1 MTRARVRHPETSW
14 RKGAIPRAD
23 FALDAV
29 RTASMADEGGC
40 SGATMDLREQLADAS
55 PFSSRRSRDALQR
68 HALWGAVGA
77 VAGLAAGLLIARAQ
91 AASR

>member
-1 MTRARVRHPETSW
+1 MTRATVRYPETSR
-14 RKGAIPRAD
+14 RKRTMPSAD

-40 SGATMDLREQLADAS
+40 SGATMDLREQLADAA
-55 PFSSRRSRDALQR
+55 PFSPARNARLLQR

-77 VAGLAAGLLIARAQ
+77 VAGLATGLLLARVRSV
-91 AASR
+91 SR